1 MRKIVIL
8 ILLALAGTVVKAE
21 IKVGVAREKITPD
34 SPIWL
39 SGYAFRNKPSEGII
53 HDIWVKALVVEDD
66 NKTPLIIVTAD
77 VIGLSHEVSHEVI
90 QRVISKYGINR
101 SQILLNSSH
110 THSAPVI
117 WPSLGI
123 MYNLADSDLL
133 LLVKYSDNL
142 IDAITKVIDSAMTN
156 LVRAKIFTGHGSA
169 DFAINRRELTEKG
182 IIIGINRTGPSDHD
196 VPVIKFETMEGKLL
210 AVLFGYACHNTT
222 LGDYK
227 ISGDYAG
234 FAQIELEKYYPDAIA
249 MFMIGCG
256 ADQNPDP
263 RKTIEFAENYGKSLA
278 LSVRKVLEGDLQ
290 PVHMPI
296 RTAFTALALEF
307 PPFDPSRFKKDL
319 EEGDIYQK
327 RRAKFLLESYDR
339 GYDVCNLTYPVQA
352 IRFDNDLT
360 ILALAGEV
368 VVDYSLNAKKR
379 YPKENLFVA
388 GYCNEVPC
396 YIPSLRVLR
405 EGGYE
410 SETSM
415 VYYGLPG
422 PFKENV
428 EEMIFNAI
436 DEVMKKTR
444 ARK

>member
-1 MRKIVIL
+1 TG
-8 ILLALAGTVVKAE
+8 AKAE
-21 IKVGVAREKITPD
+21 IRVGVAREKITPET
-34 SPIWL
+34 PIWM
-39 SGYAFRNKPSEGII
+39 SGYAFRNRPSEGII
-53 HDIWVKALVVEDD
+53 HDIWVKALVIEE
-66 NKTPLIIVTAD
+66 NSKKPIIIVTAD
-77 VIGLSHEVSHEVI
+77 VIGLSHEISQEVI
-90 QRVISKYGINR
+90 RRATDKYGISR

-123 MYNLADSDLL
+123 MYNLSDSDFLV
-133 LLVKYSDNL
+133 LVKYSDNL
-142 IDAITKVIDSAMTN
+142 IDKITKVIDSAMNN
-156 LVRAKIFTGHGSA
+156 LVRAQIFTGHGSA

-182 IIIGINRTGPSDHD
+182 VIIGLNPAGPSDHD
-196 VPVIKFETMEGKLL
+196 VPVIKFETTEGKLL

-222 LGDYK
+222 LGDYQ
-227 ISGDYAG
+227 INGDYAG
-234 FAQIELEKYYPDAIA
+234 FAQIELEKEYPDAIA

-256 ADQNPDP
+256 ADQNPNP
-263 RKTIEFAENYGKSLA
+263 RKKIEFAESHGKSLA
-278 LSVRKVLEGDLQ
+278 LSVQKVLEGDLQ
-290 PVHMPI
+290 PVHLPI
-296 RTAFTALALEF
+296 RTAFTTVTLEF
-307 PPFDPSRFKKDL
+307 PSFNPSRFKKEL

-327 RRAKFLLESYDR
+327 RRAKFLLESFDR
-339 GYDVCNLTYPVQA
+339 GYDVSNLTYPVQA

-379 YPKENLFVA
+379 YPEENLFVA
-388 GYCNEVPC
+388 GYSNEVPC

-410 SETSM
+410 PETSM

-428 EEMIFNAI
+428 EEKIFNAI
-436 DEVMKKTR
+436 DEVMKQTR